1 MSESHD
7 PVSRDQSGRGL
18 KQYRK
23 ELVATEQKSQTEY
36 DRLVVALSGGALGVS
51 FAFVERFIGDD
62 PPRVLCTLI
71 VAWVAW
77 VCSLAFVLG
86 SHFFSTMAMRATMAQ
101 LDEDKIDTE
110 PVGGASDR
118 ILVWL
123 NALGGVT
130 FIIGALLAGVFVWY
144 NLE

>member
-1 MSESHD
+1 MSESHA
-7 PVSRDQSGRGL
+7 PVSRDQSGRDL

-23 ELVATEQKSQTEY
+23 DLLATEQKSQAEY

-62 PPRVLCTLI
+62 PPRVLWTLM
-71 VAWVAW
+71 VAWIVW

-86 SHFFSTMAMRATMAQ
+86 SHFLSTMAMRATVVQ
-101 LDEDKIDTE
+101 LDDGKIDTE
-110 PVGGASDR
+110 PVGGASDPV
-118 ILVWL
+118 LVWL
-123 NALGGVT
+123 NFLGGAT
-130 FIIGALLAGVFVWY
+130 FILGAFLAGVFVWY